1 MIKIGL
7 KHKYYVFWLFI
18 LVFLAS
24 GTVQTAEISHSEQPL
39 GAIKTLKVAGQ
50 DSHDW
55 RTSSRILKQILEELA
70 VYEYG
75 QEEDILF
82 RLRKYILAHKI
93 NLLYREQNE
102 HQLLL
107 FLESGASLAGKM
119 AVCRQLRQIGSD
131 RSVAVLEKMLFQSQT
146 SDMARYA
153 LEKIPGTEPEKAL
166 LQSLKNNTNK
176 NRMGIISSLGQR
188 GVLSAVPE
196 LSQLLN
202 DPDISIAAASA
213 RALGWIGGTE
223 AVEVLSAVLLEGKGD
238 MRFQAATSLLKCA
251 EKFQALNQFQQAVD
265 LYEKLM
271 KLHFSTHVRQAALK
285 GILISNQNGAKS
297 LLLDVLKGEDADLHT
312 AAIGQIRTILKDS
325 EIQDVLDLMP
335 KLPGRSQIALFPV
348 LSYYPSRQVL
358 SAVIKATGNEDVGV
372 RCAALEAVTILG
384 DAAVVPLLAKRA
396 AQTQGR
402 EKRAAQLS
410 MWNLKN
416 PDVNQAIILELIK
429 VSDPSI
435 RRELIR
441 CVGERRIEEGKQ
453 VLFDFVS
460 SADLLT
466 RQYAIRNLER
476 IVRAADQAQLLD
488 LLVQVEQESDKAALR
503 KALAVSASY
512 IANRNRRASAVIEK
526 LKTIQS
532 EQGRSDL
539 LRVLGVFG
547 DNRTLPLLRQALKKT
562 NSPEYNSA
570 VRALTEWPD
579 FTPRD
584 DLLWIA
590 QTAEDLSLRVLSLRS
605 YIQMIGNER
614 YRSPNGVVQSLR
626 KGLDVAER
634 PEEKVQILALLPQ
647 FPCAQALKL
656 AESLLSDESVKAEAS
671 LAIKKIL
678 YDYFKNTVHFQMK
691 W

>member
-7 KHKYYVFWLFI
+7 KHKYVVFWLFI
-18 LVFLAS
+18 LVFLSS

-39 GAIKTLKVAGQ
+39 GTIKALIGAGQ
-50 DSHDW
+50 NSHDW
-55 RTSSRILKQILEELA
+55 KSSRRILKQILDELA

-82 RLRKYILAHKI
+82 RLRKYILGHKK
-93 NLLYREQNE
+93 NPFFREQCE

-107 FLESGASLAGKM
+107 FLESGATLAGKM
-119 AVCRQLRQIGSD
+119 AACRQLRQIGSD
-131 RSVAVLEKMLFQSQT
+131 RSVAVLEKMLFQNET

-153 LEKIPGTEPEKAL
+153 LEKIPGTKPGKAL

-176 NRMGIISSLGQR
+176 NKMGIISSIGQR
-188 GVLSAVPE
+188 GAVSAVQE
-196 LSQLLN
+196 LSRLLN
-202 DPDISIAAASA
+202 DSDISIAAASA
-213 RALGWIGGTE
+213 RALGWIGGSE
-223 AVEVLSAVLLEGKGD
+223 AVEVLSIVLLEGKGE

-251 EKFQALNQFQQAVD
+251 EKFQALNQSQQAVD

-271 KLHFSTHVRQAALK
+271 ELHFSTPVRQAALK
-285 GILISNQNGAKS
+285 GLLISNQNGAKS
-297 LLLDVLKGEDADLHT
+297 LLLDVLKGEDADLHA
-312 AAIGQIRTILKDS
+312 AAIGQIRAILKDS
-325 EIQDVLDLMP
+325 EIREVLNLMT

-348 LSYYPSRQVL
+348 LSYYPSQQVL
-358 SAVIKATGNEDVGV
+358 SAVIKATENEDVGV
-372 RCAALEAVTILG
+372 RCAALEAVSILG
-384 DAAVVPLLAKRA
+384 DAAVVPFLAERA

-402 EKRAAQLS
+402 EKRTAQFS
-410 MWNLKN
+410 MWNLKS
-416 PDVNQAIILELIK
+416 PDVNQAIIRELIK

-435 RRELIR
+435 QRELIR
-441 CVGERRIEEGKQ
+441 CVGERRIEEGKPI
-453 VLFDFVS
+453 LFDFAS
-460 SADLLT
+460 SSDPLI
-466 RQYAIRNLER
+466 RQDAIRNLER
-476 IVRAADQAQLLD
+476 MVRASDLPPLLD
-488 LLVQVEQESDKAALR
+488 LLVQAEQESDKAALR
-503 KALAVSASY
+503 KTLAASAST
-512 IANRNRRASAVIEK
+512 IENRNRRASVIIER

-532 EQGRSDL
+532 EQERSDL

-547 DNRTLPLLRQALKKT
+547 DNRTLPLLRLALKKP

-590 QTAEDLSLRVLSLRS
+590 QTAEDLNLRVLSLRS

-614 YRSPNGVVQSLR
+614 YRSPIGVVQSLK

-634 PEEKVQILALLPQ
+634 PEEKVQILALLPR

-656 AESLLSDESVKAEAS
+656 AESLLSDESVKDEAS

-678 YDYFKNTVHFQMK
+678 YDYFKNTYIFRK
-691 W
+691 F